1 MKFKFTLALAVL
13 VLSAGCSTTQ
23 QQGVSKNEA
32 QLRATAPTVREKEIA
47 FTSASP
53 KAFEEIIASAPLP
66 AVQLSGR
73 LYLPGGSAPYPAV
86 IITPGSGGVSPAM
99 VRHAQ
104 ALVGA
109 GIAAFLIDPFTG
121 RGIKSTVV
129 DQTQLSF
136 ATSTYDVLA
145 AAKHLGTLPEI
156 DAARVGAM
164 GYSRGGVAVLQASIS
179 QLAQA
184 VLGPDKALRAVVA
197 GWPWCG
203 YQFARPLTAP
213 THVRFL
219 VGDSDNWTSPNQCQG
234 YAATMAALN
243 REVSIRLFKGAVHGF
258 GYGEPIREIPDAMKA
273 LNAPIIYFNDAG
285 VLIDW
290 YSGEA
295 LPGVGDR
302 YLFSVGKPF
311 FGKGV
316 RAGSA
321 EGEVEA
327 FIADFVAFFKRSLQ
341 PR

>member
-1 MKFKFTLALAVL
+1 MLSCANRLRLILVLAALAA
-13 VLSAGCSTTQ
+13 SA
-23 QQGVSKNEA
+23 NAIA
-32 QLRATAPTVREKEIA
+32 QAAVVGEKEIA

-53 KAFEEIIASAPLP
+53 RAYEDIIAAVPLP

-73 LYLPGGSAPYPAV
+73 LYLPAGSAPHPAV

-145 AAKHLGTLPEI
+145 AAKQLAALPEI

-184 VLGPDKALRAVVA
+184 LLGQGKALRAVVA

-219 VGDSDNWTSPNQCQG
+219 IADSDDWVSPAQCQG
-234 YAATMAALN
+234 YAATMAASN
-243 REVSIRLFKGAVHGF
+243 REVSIRLFKGAAHGF
-258 GYGEPIREIPDAMKA
+258 GYGNPIREIPDAMKA

-295 LPGVGDR
+295 VPGVGDR
-302 YLFSVGKPF
+302 YLFSVGRPF
-311 FGKGV
+311 FSKGV
-316 RAGSA
+316 RAGSVEGQA
-321 EGEVEA
+321 EA
-327 FIADFVAFFKRSLQ
+327 YIADVIVFFKRAL
-341 PR
+341 